1 MESRPRAVR
10 ATSLIAF
17 APRPRTQMIAPPDVV
32 NPEGELIVARITA
45 TLLSNFSLVVLGATA
60 TLRPSLTFSQH
71 IGRSSKYAI
80 PLLWLVLFSRAAP
93 GADAQA
99 PPPTAL
105 WRVAPMPC
113 SASGFMPHG
122 SEPPLAS
129 DVEQPGA
136 TSDDVPWSRRRW
148 PEGSAATPGQHG
160 RAMQSSA
167 GFKAAAMLDS
177 QCKVPLSITYTSAPH
192 QSASKS
198 APPPQSPR
206 LR

>member
-1 MESRPRAVR
+1 MPC
-10 ATSLIAF
+10 
-17 APRPRTQMIAPPDVV
+17 DVV
-32 NPEGELIVARITA
+32 NSEVGPIVAQSA

-60 TLRPSLTFSQH
+60 ALRPSLAFSQH
-71 IGRSSKYAI
+71 IGLSSKYSI
-80 PLLWLVLFSRAAP
+80 PLLWLVLFSWAAP

-99 PPPTAL
+99 LLPIAL
-105 WRVAPMPC
+105 WRVAPMPS
-113 SASGFMPHG
+113 SAGGFMPYG
-122 SEPPLAS
+122 SKLPLAS

-177 QCKVPLSITYTSAPH
+177 QCKVPLSITYTRSAPICLH
-192 QSASKS
+192 TA
-198 APPPQSPR
+198 ALPPQSPR